1 MVSVGDIFIYLSNFK
16 NIKGGFNVMKKV
28 ILAGALGIAVLSG
41 MNFPGV
47 EATKASA
54 ASTNLEIQEITKYYS
69 MSSYEV
75 SQKESFNLKK
85 GEELTVF
92 VTNSGFPISY
102 TVFDA
107 DNQVLGTYNANSPYG
122 RIFTAQKDGNIS
134 VQFQA
139 GANSSFMKKMNFTAK
154 FALSKL
160 N

>member
-1 MVSVGDIFIYLSNFK
+1 MVFSFPFQISQY
-16 NIKGGFNVMKKV
+16 IKGGTSIMKKV

-41 MNFPGV
+41 MNLPGA
-47 EATKASA
+47 EAPKASA
-54 ASTNLEIQEITKYYS
+54 ATTNLEIQEVTKYYS

-75 SQKESFNLKK
+75 SQKETFNLNK

-92 VTNSGFPISY
+92 VQNSGFPISY

-107 DNQVLGTYNANSPYG
+107 DNQVIGTYNANSPYG
-122 RIFTAQKDGNIS
+122 RVFKAPKDGNIS

-139 GANSSFMKKMNFTAK
+139 GANSSYMKKMNFTAK
-154 FALSKL
+154 FAVSQL

>member
-1 MVSVGDIFIYLSNFK
+1 
-16 NIKGGFNVMKKV
+16 MKKV

-41 MNFPGV
+41 MNLPGG

-54 ASTNLEIQEITKYYS
+54 ATMDLEIQEVTKYYS

-107 DNQVLGTYNANSPYG
+107 DNQVIGTYNANSPYG
-122 RIFTAQKDGNIS
+122 RVFKATKDGNIS

-154 FALSKL
+154 FSLSKF

>member
-1 MVSVGDIFIYLSNFK
+1 
-16 NIKGGFNVMKKV
+16 MKKA
-28 ILAGALGIAVLSG
+28 ILAGTLGIAVLSG
-41 MNFPGV
+41 MNLPGLEV
-47 EATKASA
+47 PKASA
-54 ASTNLEIQEITKYYS
+54 ATMDLEIQEVTKYYS
-69 MSSYEV
+69 LSSYEV

-107 DNQVLGTYNANSPYG
+107 DNQVIGTYNANSPYG
-122 RIFTAQKDGNIS
+122 RIFKSQKDGNIS

-139 GANSSFMKKMNFTAK
+139 GVNSSFMKKMNFTAK
-154 FALSKL
+154 FALSKF

>member
-1 MVSVGDIFIYLSNFK
+1 
-16 NIKGGFNVMKKV
+16 MKKV
-28 ILAGALGIAVLSG
+28 ILASALGIAVLSG
-41 MNFPGV
+41 MNLPGA
-47 EATKASA
+47 EATKTSA
-54 ASTNLEIQEITKYYS
+54 ATTNLEIQEITKYYS
-69 MSSYEV
+69 MSSYKV

-107 DNQVLGTYNANSPYG
+107 DNQVIGTYNANSPYG
-122 RIFTAQKDGNIS
+122 RVFKAQKEGNIS

-154 FALSKL
+154 FALSKF

>member
-1 MVSVGDIFIYLSNFK
+1 
-16 NIKGGFNVMKKV
+16 MKKGV
-28 ILAGALGIAVLSG
+28 LAGALGIAVLSG
-41 MNFPGV
+41 MNLPGI
-47 EATKASA
+47 EATKTSA
-54 ASTNLEIQEITKYYS
+54 ATMNLETQEVTKYYS

-75 SQKESFNLKK
+75 SQKESFNLNK

-107 DNQVLGTYNANSPYG
+107 DNQILGTYNANSPYG
-122 RIFTAQKDGNIS
+122 LVFKAQKDGDIS

-154 FALSKL
+154 F

>member
-1 MVSVGDIFIYLSNFK
+1 
-16 NIKGGFNVMKKV
+16 MKKA
-28 ILAGALGIAVLSG
+28 ILAGTLGIAVLSG
-41 MNFPGV
+41 MNLPGLEV
-47 EATKASA
+47 PKASA
-54 ASTNLEIQEITKYYS
+54 ATMDLEIQEVTKYYS
-69 MSSYEV
+69 LSSYEV

-107 DNQVLGTYNANSPYG
+107 DNQVIGTYNANSPYG
-122 RIFTAQKDGNIS
+122 RVFKSQKDGNIS

-139 GANSSFMKKMNFTAK
+139 GVNSSFMKKMNFTAK
-154 FALSKL
+154 FALSKF

>member
-1 MVSVGDIFIYLSNFK
+1 
-16 NIKGGFNVMKKV
+16 MKKV

-41 MNFPGV
+41 MNLPGL
-47 EATKASA
+47 EAPTASA
-54 ASTNLEIQEITKYYS
+54 ATMELEMQEVTKYYS
-69 MSSYEV
+69 LSSYEI

-107 DNQVLGTYNANSPYG
+107 DNQVIGTYNANSPYG
-122 RIFTAQKDGNIS
+122 RVFKAQKDGNIS

-139 GANSSFMKKMNFTAK
+139 GVNSSFMKKMNFTAK
-154 FALSKL
+154 FALSKF